1 MKRWIIGL
9 LVVAALGVAGY
20 FGYRHY
26 AAGKTVDPRYRTGKV
41 ERGDVVQ
48 VVRAT
53 GTIQPI
59 RMVQVGTQVNGPIN
73 KLYVDYNSRVKAG
86 DLVAQIDPTT
96 YEARLAQDQANLAQS
111 QATVEQTQAKLTQA
125 EKELERARKLTAR
138 DMISQADLDTA
149 TATRDVLTAQLK
161 VSQAAVAQAE
171 ASLRLS
177 RANLGYT
184 TIRSPVDGVVINRKV
199 SEGQTVVASMTA
211 QTLFLIA
218 TDLRRIQVEASI
230 PEADIGNI
238 ALGQQVTFTVDAFD
252 MAFTGTVTQIRM
264 AAETVQNVVTYP
276 VVIQA
281 DNPDTKL
288 FPSMTADIV
297 CEIARHENVLK
308 IPNAALRFKPE
319 EPADKS
325 ADPAAMER
333 KTTRKTSPK
342 TERGPKVWIE
352 KPDGSGV
359 NPVFVSLG
367 VTDGIFT
374 ELKQAGTLAE
384 DQEVIT
390 GLLTTTDN
398 DKTVNPFTPQ
408 MPGNARRATR

>member
-1 MKRWIIGL
+1 MKHWIIGL
-9 LVVAALGVAGY
+9 VVLALGGTGY
-20 FGYRHY
+20 FGYRYY
-26 AAGKTVDPRYRTGKV
+26 AAEKTAESRYRTGKV

-111 QATVEQTQAKLTQA
+111 QATVEQTLAKLTQA
-125 EKELERARKLTAR
+125 EKELERARKLTSR
-138 DMISQADLDTA
+138 EMISQADLETA

-218 TDLRRIQVEASI
+218 TDLRKIQVEASI

-238 ALGQQVTFTVDAFD
+238 ALGQQVAFTVDAFD
-252 MAFTGTVTQIRM
+252 MAFTGSVTQIRM
-264 AAETVQNVVTYP
+264 SAETVQNVVTYP
-276 VVIQA
+276 VMIQA

-297 CEIARHENVLK
+297 CEVARHENVLK

-319 EPADKS
+319 ETPDKS
-325 ADPAAMER
+325 GGTAAMER
-333 KTTRKTSPK
+333 KDSRKTGPK

-352 KPDGSGV
+352 KPNGGGV
-359 NPVFVSLG
+359 KPVFVSLG
-367 VTDGIFT
+367 ITDGAFT
-374 ELKQAGTLAE
+374 ELKQAGLLAE
-384 DQEVIT
+384 DQEIVT
-390 GLLTTTDN
+390 GLLTPTDTG
-398 DKTVNPFTPQ
+398 KTVNPFTPQ
-408 MPGNARRATR
+408 VPGNARRATR